1 MSDKYGVFRTIPA
14 WDLLNERLFKDNV
27 MEEFDKFLKKQFE
40 YPYHIREIEERD
52 FSLDDWRLPVGE
64 RNSWCG
70 TEWVQHLLS
79 CHEAVC
85 IYGVVSLSEQLSA
98 RKLIFGRGAHMITIT
113 ARQDLT
119 ALKSFETALKAIR
132 DCEDQEWLKETF
144 RTVEDLR
151 MDGYFQQPIIF
162 LPREFVSI
170 GIISFPGID
179 PGELKLMGYVAE
191 TVGKS
196 IA

>member
-1 MSDKYGVFRTIPA
+1 MGDKYGVFRTIPA
-14 WDLLNERLFKDNV
+14 WDVADERLFKDNV
-27 MEEFDKFLKKQFE
+27 FEEFDKSLKNHFE
-40 YPYHIREIEERD
+40 YPYHIREIEEMD

-64 RNSWCG
+64 SNSWTG
-70 TEWVQHLLS
+70 SPWIQHPLS
-79 CHEAVC
+79 QHEALC
-85 IYGVVSLSEQLSA
+85 IYGVVSLSEHLSA
-98 RKLIFGRGAHMITIT
+98 RKLIFGRGPHMITII

-132 DCEDQEWLKETF
+132 NCEDQEWLKETF
-144 RTVEDLR
+144 CTAEDLR

-162 LPREFVSI
+162 RPLEFVSI
-170 GIISFPGID
+170 GIISFPGVD

-191 TVGKS
+191 AVGKS